1 MDGKWKPYIIYELL
15 DGKRFNRFKEVDMDD
30 VIDLFRK
37 NGKFI
42 RKIYTRF
49 LRIFSYLCTRITKRH
64 ETFRDNMIQEV
75 DFNVW
80 PKGELNTAF
89 AKYFTGNSYLAA
101 LDTENGGP
109 MNVTFEP
116 CCRNNWHIHHRS
128 VQVLVCVAGR
138 GWYVEEGKQPVE
150 LRPGVV
156 VAIPAE
162 AKHWHGAA
170 KDSWMQ
176 HVTYMTK
183 VEEGSSTTWL
193 EPVTDEEYD
202 KLPGSTASDFKRTD
216 PEFIERFDN
225 FAFDEVIRQTS
236 NRLDDRTRYIC
247 YLATLLG
254 CQGIDEYRALLPTAL
269 NMGVTPVE
277 VKEIVYQGTA
287 YLGIGRV
294 FPFLKA
300 TNEIFEQRGIA
311 LPLPP
316 QAQTTQE
323 NRREAGTQAQVD
335 CFGEGMRNFWKSGP
349 EDSRHI
355 NRWLADNCFGDY
367 YTRTGLDMKYR
378 ELITFCFLAA
388 QGGCEPQLKGHI
400 AGNYHMGNDKN
411 FLIAVIS
418 SNLPFIGYPRTLNA
432 LNCIREVEAAK
443 K

>member
-1 MDGKWKPYIIYELL
+1 MVKAVLSIMLALMFSTGIYAQ
-15 DGKRFNRFKEVDMDD
+15 DTTKTKE
-30 VIDLFRK
+30 I
-37 NGKFI
+37 
-42 RKIYTRF
+42 
-49 LRIFSYLCTRITKRH
+49 
-64 ETFRDNMIQEV
+64 MIQEV

-80 PKGELNTAF
+80 PKGELNTAY
-89 AKYFTGNSYLAA
+89 AQYFIGNSYLAP
-101 LDTENGGP
+101 LDTQNGGP
-109 MNVTFEP
+109 VNVTFEP
-116 CCRNNWHIHHRS
+116 RCRNNWHIHHKS

-138 GWYVEEGKQPVE
+138 GWYVEEGKEPQE
-150 LRPGVV
+150 MRPGTVI
-156 VAIPAE
+156 AIPAE

-170 KDSWMQ
+170 KDSWFQ
-176 HVTYMTK
+176 HLTYMTK

-193 EPVTDEEYD
+193 EPVVDEEYD
-202 KLPGSTASDFKRTD
+202 KLPSSNAPQMTSSAEEYHARMFPEYQSDFKRTD

-225 FAFDEVIRQTS
+225 FAFDEVINQTS
-236 NRLDDRTRYIC
+236 DKLDDHTRLIG

-254 CQGIDEYRALLPTAL
+254 CQGIDEFRALLPAAL

-277 VKEIVYQGTA
+277 VKEIVYQATA

-294 FPFLKA
+294 FPFLNA
-300 TNEIFEQRGIA
+300 TNEIFNQRGIA

-323 NRREAGTQAQVD
+323 NRREAGTQAQID
-335 CFGEGMRNFWKSGP
+335 CFGEGMRDFWKSGP

-355 NRWLADNCFGDY
+355 NHWLADNCFGDY
-367 YTRTGLDMKYR
+367 YTRTGLDMKSDSQSNFAHHPMAMR

-400 AGNYHMGNDKN
+400 TGNYHVGNDKD

>member
-1 MDGKWKPYIIYELL
+1 MGT
-15 DGKRFNRFKEVDMDD
+15 D
-30 VIDLFRK
+30 VK
-37 NGKFI
+37 AQ
-42 RKIYTRF
+42 
-49 LRIFSYLCTRITKRH
+49 
-64 ETFRDNMIQEV
+64 NMIQEV

-80 PKGELNTAF
+80 PKGELNTAY
-89 AKYFTGNSYLAA
+89 AQYFIGNSYLAP
-101 LDTENGGP
+101 LDAQNGGP
-109 MNVTFEP
+109 VNVTFEP
-116 CCRNNWHIHHRS
+116 RCRNNWHIHHKS
-128 VQVLVCVAGR
+128 VQVLICVAGR
-138 GWYVEEGKQPVE
+138 GWYVEEGKEPQE
-150 LRPGVV
+150 MRPGTVI
-156 VAIPAE
+156 AIPAE

-170 KDSWMQ
+170 KDSWFQ
-176 HVTYMTK
+176 HLTYMTK

-193 EPVTDEEYD
+193 EPVVDKEYD
-202 KLPGSTASDFKRTD
+202 KLPGSNAPQMTSSAEEYHTRMFPDYQSDFKRTD

-225 FAFDEVIRQTS
+225 FAFDEVIKQTS
-236 NRLDDRTRYIC
+236 DKLDDHTRFIC

-254 CQGIDEYRALLPTAL
+254 CQGIDEYRALLPAAL
-269 NMGVTPVE
+269 NMGVTPME
-277 VKEIVYQGTA
+277 VKEIVYQATA

-300 TNEIFEQRGIA
+300 TNEIFDQRGIA

-335 CFGEGMRNFWKSGP
+335 CFGEGMRDFWKSGP

-355 NRWLADNCFGDY
+355 NLWLADNCFGDY
-367 YTRTGLDMKYR
+367 YTRTGLDMKSDSQSNIAHHPMAMR

-400 AGNYHMGNDKN
+400 NGNYHVGNDKD

>member
-1 MDGKWKPYIIYELL
+1 MGT
-15 DGKRFNRFKEVDMDD
+15 D
-30 VIDLFRK
+30 VK
-37 NGKFI
+37 AQ
-42 RKIYTRF
+42 
-49 LRIFSYLCTRITKRH
+49 
-64 ETFRDNMIQEV
+64 NMIQEV

-80 PKGELNTAF
+80 PKGELNTAY
-89 AKYFTGNSYLAA
+89 AQYFIGNSYLAP
-101 LDTENGGP
+101 LDAQNGGP
-109 MNVTFEP
+109 VNVTFEP
-116 CCRNNWHIHHRS
+116 RCRNNWHIHHKS
-128 VQVLVCVAGR
+128 VQVLICVAGR
-138 GWYVEEGKQPVE
+138 GWYVEEGKEPQE
-150 LRPGVV
+150 MRPGTVI
-156 VAIPAE
+156 AIPAE

-170 KDSWMQ
+170 KDSWFQ
-176 HVTYMTK
+176 HLTYMTK

-193 EPVTDEEYD
+193 EPVVDEEYN
-202 KLPGSTASDFKRTD
+202 KLPGSNAPQITSSAEEYHARMYPEYQSDFKRTD

-225 FAFDEVIRQTS
+225 FAFDEVIKQTS
-236 NRLDDRTRYIC
+236 DKLDDHTRFIC

-254 CQGIDEYRALLPTAL
+254 CQGIDEFRALLPAAL

-277 VKEIVYQGTA
+277 VKEIVYQATA

-300 TNEIFEQRGIA
+300 TNEIFDQRGIA

-316 QAQTTQE
+316 QAQTTQA

-335 CFGEGMRNFWKSGP
+335 CFGEGMRDFWKSGP

-355 NRWLADNCFGDY
+355 NHWLADNCFGDY
-367 YTRTGLDMKYR
+367 YTRTGLDMKLR

-400 AGNYHMGNDKN
+400 NGNYHVGNDKD

-418 SNLPFIGYPRTLNA
+418 SNLPFIGYPRMLNA

>member
-1 MDGKWKPYIIYELL
+1 MKTILTALALMLSIGADAQEIKQ
-15 DGKRFNRFKEVDMDD
+15 
-30 VIDLFRK
+30 
-37 NGKFI
+37 
-42 RKIYTRF
+42 
-49 LRIFSYLCTRITKRH
+49 
-64 ETFRDNMIQEV
+64 DNMIQEV

-80 PKGELNTAF
+80 PKGDLNTAF
-89 AKYFTGNSYLAA
+89 AKYFTGKSYLAA

-116 CCRNNWHIHHRS
+116 RCRNNWHIHHKS

-156 VAIPAE
+156 VATPAE

-202 KLPGSTASDFKRTD
+202 KLHGSAAPQITTSAEAYHERMFPGYKSDFKRTD

-236 NRLDDRTRYIC
+236 NRLDDRTRFIC

-254 CQGIDEYRALLPTAL
+254 CQGIDEYRALLPAAL

-277 VKEIVYQGTA
+277 VKEIVYQATA

-323 NRREAGTQAQVD
+323 NRREAGTQAQVE
-335 CFGEGMRNFWKSGP
+335 CFGEGMRDFWKSGP

-355 NRWLADNCFGDY
+355 NYWLADNCFGDY

-400 AGNYHMGNDKN
+400 AGNYHVGNDKD

-432 LNCIREVEAAK
+432 LNCIREVEAANK
-443 K
+443 

>member
-1 MDGKWKPYIIYELL
+1 MK
-15 DGKRFNRFKEVDMDD
+15 
-30 VIDLFRK
+30 
-37 NGKFI
+37 
-42 RKIYTRF
+42 TF
-49 LRIFSYLCTRITKRH
+49 LTSLALMLCIGTHAQETIITKG
-64 ETFRDNMIQEV
+64 NMIQEV

-80 PKGELNTAF
+80 PKGELNTAY
-89 AKYFTGNSYLAA
+89 AQYFIGNSYLAP
-101 LDTENGGP
+101 LDAQNGGP
-109 MNVTFEP
+109 VNVTFEP
-116 CCRNNWHIHHRS
+116 RCRNNWHIHHKS

-138 GWYVEEGKQPVE
+138 GWYVEEGKEPQE
-150 LRPGVV
+150 MRPGTVI
-156 VAIPAE
+156 AIPAE

-170 KDSWMQ
+170 KDSWFQ
-176 HVTYMTK
+176 HLTYMTK
-183 VEEGSSTTWL
+183 VEEGASTTWL
-193 EPVTDEEYD
+193 EPVVDEEYD
-202 KLPGSTASDFKRTD
+202 KLPGSNAPQITSSAEEYHARMYPEYQSDFKRTD

-225 FAFDEVIRQTS
+225 FAFDEVIKQTS
-236 NRLDDRTRYIC
+236 DKLDDHTRFIC

-254 CQGIDEYRALLPTAL
+254 CQGIDEYRALLPAAL

-277 VKEIVYQGTA
+277 VKEIVYQATA

-300 TNEIFEQRGIA
+300 TNEIFDQRGIA

-335 CFGEGMRNFWKSGP
+335 CFGEGMRDFWKSGP

-355 NRWLADNCFGDY
+355 NHRLADNCFGDY
-367 YTRTGLDMKYR
+367 YTRTGLDMKSDSQSNIAHHPMAMR

-400 AGNYHMGNDKN
+400 NGNYHVGNDKD